1 MAVVDIKNLEGKNV
15 GQIELP
21 DAVFGAKVNPNLLHE
36 TVRWYQA
43 AQRAGTHKTKGR
55 GEVSGSGKKL
65 WKQKGTGR
73 ARVGSIRSSIWR
85 KGGTVHGPVPRSY
98 AYRLPRKMV
107 LGALRSA
114 LSAKLA
120 EQKLTVV
127 DAWQLESHKTQAVP
141 RRRSARLDGDDEDHA
156 ARGDCGEPQSGTCQ
170 PQSRRREAGRS
181 ARPAAVRFAAARP
194 AGAFERRGRASRR
207 DARIRAARRGACFR
221 SRNDRSGKAGRA
233 SRQGC
238 EARSLGKESSG
249 KESGGQKA
257 GREREGQEVSE
268 RVNAALQAGET
279 SHGVRV
285 NAGLKRRTRP

>member
-15 GQIELP
+15 GQIDLP
-21 DAVFGAKVNPNLLHE
+21 DAVFKAKVNPNLLHE

-120 EQKLTVV
+120 DEKLTVV
-127 DAWQLESHKTQAVP
+127 DAWQLESHKTKPFREALG
-141 RRRSARLDGDDEDHA
+141 RLDGATKTMLLVEIA
-156 ARGDCGEPQSGTCQ
+156 ATSFTP
-170 PQSRRREAGRS
+170 SRFRLANSRL
-181 ARPAAVRFAAARP
+181 RFAAISTTSIVFVAPSRRP
-194 AGAFERRGRASRR
+194 SASRNGLVLCDSSCQASTTVSFSSASLAESAER
-207 DARIRAARRGACFR
+207 SAPKTILRG
-221 SRNDRSGKAGRA
+221 SR
-233 SRQGC
+233 
-238 EARSLGKESSG
+238 
-249 KESGGQKA
+249 
-257 GREREGQEVSE
+257 
-268 RVNAALQAGET
+268 
-279 SHGVRV
+279 
-285 NAGLKRRTRP
+285 

>member
-1 MAVVDIKNLEGKNV
+1 LFDSQGAQSEVAKVGRENFKDATTMAVVDIKNLEGKNV
-15 GQIELP
+15 GQIDLP
-21 DAVFGAKVNPNLLHE
+21 DAVFKAKVNPNLLHE

-120 EQKLTVV
+120 DEKLTVV
-127 DAWQLESHKTQAVP
+127 DAWQLESHKTKPFREALG
-141 RRRSARLDGDDEDHA
+141 RLDGATKTMLLVEIAANRNLELASRNLEGVKLVAPHA
-156 ARGDCGEPQSGTCQ
+156 LQ
-170 PQSRRREAGRS
+170 PYEILRHDRLFLSKD
-181 ARPAAVRFAAARP
+181 AAVR
-194 AGAFERRGRASRR
+194 
-207 DARIRAARRGACFR
+207 
-221 SRNDRSGKAGRA
+221 
-233 SRQGC
+233 
-238 EARSLGKESSG
+238 L
-249 KESGGQKA
+249 
-257 GREREGQEVSE
+257 
-268 RVNAALQAGET
+268 GET
-279 SHGVRV
+279 L
-285 NAGLKRRTRP
+285 GLGPRTVVPAADVVTIEAAKPVETPKAAKSAAKGKKAPAKKAVAKKPAAKGKSKGKK

>member
-15 GQIELP
+15 GQIDLP
-21 DAVFGAKVNPNLLHE
+21 DSVFKAKVNPNLLHE

-98 AYRLPRKMV
+98 AYKLPRKMV

-120 EQKLTVV
+120 DEKMTVV
-127 DAWQLESHKTQAVP
+127 DAWQLDSHKTKPFREALG
-141 RRRSARLDGDDEDHA
+141 RLDGTKTMLLVEVAENHNLELASRNLEGVKLVAPHA
-156 ARGDCGEPQSGTCQ
+156 LQ
-170 PQSRRREAGRS
+170 PYDLLRHDRLYLSKD
-181 ARPAAVRFAAARP
+181 AAVRLGETLGGGPRTAAPAVDVATIEAAKPAEAPKAAKSAGKSAGKEKKAPAKKAAAKP
-194 AGAFERRGRASRR
+194 AAK
-207 DARIRAARRGACFR
+207 
-221 SRNDRSGKAGRA
+221 GK
-233 SRQGC
+233 S
-238 EARSLGKESSG
+238 K
-249 KESGGQKA
+249 K
-257 GREREGQEVSE
+257 
-268 RVNAALQAGET
+268 
-279 SHGVRV
+279 
-285 NAGLKRRTRP
+285 